1 MSAPVDYKAHEL
13 NLYSADNSQKFRV
26 IPVSNDPEVGS
37 CFELKTT
44 DSKNAGN
51 SGVYVEYLMTNTNY
65 GKLGVGLTLGQLK
78 DRATA
83 LETGVANEAY
93 ARSIADAALQV
104 NINSEAATRLAQ
116 DNAHTASIVQEVSDR
131 TTSDFQ
137 ITTALNVER
146 SRALASEQVL
156 TNSTAQLGLD
166 LVAEA
171 KLAREEEAKLN
182 ARVLLEIQTRGDSVF
197 NESNL
202 RIAADDVL
210 SGRCTVLTA
219 GVEAEVAERK
229 SEIKRMDGRVDFITA
244 NVDPA
249 GLDSLSEIVANFN
262 VNGASCASR
271 LSWLEAVVQE
281 LVNKSQ

>member
-1 MSAPVDYKAHEL
+1 MMPDYRSREL

-26 IPVSNDPEVGS
+26 IPVSNDPEVGT

-44 DSKNAGN
+44 DSKNVGN

-83 LETGVANEAY
+83 LEGGLANEIY
-93 ARSIADAALQV
+93 ARTVADAALQV

-156 TNSTAQLGLD
+156 TNGAAQLGLD
-166 LVAEA
+166 LVAETKRA
-171 KLAREEEAKLN
+171 TDEEAKLN
-182 ARVLLEIQTRGDSVF
+182 ARILLEIQTRGDSVF

-219 GVEAEVAERK
+219 GVETEVAERK

-262 VNGASCASR
+262 INGASYASR
-271 LSWLEAVVQE
+271 LSWLENVVEQ
-281 LVNKSQ
+281 LVNRTQ